1 MYCNLC
7 LPVYIMPSTC
17 QHWCT
22 IFKLISLITISLIAI
37 IVIFIAIVIFID
49 DIVVMTIIVII
60 VIMSWMLV
68 ATAP

>member
-37 IVIFIAIVIFID
+37 IVIFINN
-49 DIVVMTIIVII
+49 IVVMTIIVII